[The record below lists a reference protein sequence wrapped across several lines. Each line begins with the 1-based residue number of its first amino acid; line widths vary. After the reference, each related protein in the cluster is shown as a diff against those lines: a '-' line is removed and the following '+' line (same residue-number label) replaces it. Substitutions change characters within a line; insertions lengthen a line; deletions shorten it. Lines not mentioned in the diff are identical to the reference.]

1 MAVIDFCM
9 PTLTP
14 EGWRVKVHKTTL
26 RGKTYIQSMVF
37 EDKDDAFRFHEHIR
51 QIWLN
56 QRQRGA

>member
-9 PTLTP
+9 PTLTA

-51 QIWLN
+51 QIWLK
-56 QRQRGA
+56 QRQRGE

>member
-1 MAVIDFCM
+1 MIIDFCV
-9 PTLTP
+9 PTLTA

-37 EDKDDAFRFHEHIR
+37 EDKDDAFAFHKHIR

-56 QRQRGA
+56 QRER

>member
-1 MAVIDFCM
+1 MAVIDFNY
-9 PTLTP
+9 PTLTA

-37 EDKDDAFRFHEHIR
+37 EDKGDAFAFHKHIR

-56 QRQRGA
+56 QRSR

>member
-9 PTLTP
+9 PTLTA

-37 EDKDDAFRFHEHIR
+37 EDKDDAFRFHEHVR
-51 QIWLN
+51 QIWLK
-56 QRQRGA
+56 QRQRGE